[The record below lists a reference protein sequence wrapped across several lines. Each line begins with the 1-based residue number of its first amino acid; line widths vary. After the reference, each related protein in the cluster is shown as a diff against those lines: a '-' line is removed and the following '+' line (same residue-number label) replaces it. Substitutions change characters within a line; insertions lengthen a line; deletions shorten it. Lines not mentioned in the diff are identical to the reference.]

1 MSLPGLPRG
10 AGRDKPCPYNQILM
24 NSSGSN
30 RLTAKL
36 SADLALGALALMWGT
51 TFVITK
57 DIVATHSPFFY
68 TSMRFGLASVGFAL
82 LFGRHLRHSSRQ
94 AVREGIILGLCIFT
108 GITLQVAGIVYTTAS
123 KAGFITGLYLVFT
136 PIISYLIYRV
146 RPSRDNLAGLVLAI
160 GGFVLLTLPKGD
172 DSFNVGDL
180 LVLGAAVAWATHI
193 VATSIYGRRSDVRTL
208 AAVQVIAVAVLA
220 IFVFLVLH
228 AIAGSADNPAALPK
242 LVAIEARENPLTW
255 RFAAQVGYMAV
266 FATILA
272 ALVQTWAQGRMSPTH
287 AAILYALEPAS
298 AALFA
303 YLALS
308 EKLGWRGSLGA
319 LVIVAGVFVSR
330 LGLLTR
336 LLGRQPSNVSVPAS
350 DQTAI
355 EIK

>member
-1 MSLPGLPRG
+1 
-10 AGRDKPCPYNQILM
+10 M

-36 SADLALGALALMWGT
+36 GADLSLGALALMWGT

-172 DSFNVGDL
+172 DSFNIGDL

-336 LLGRQPSNVSVPAS
+336 LLGRQPSNVRVPAS
-350 DQTAI
+350 DQAAI
-355 EIK
+355 EIE